1 MQVRV
6 LAESVAAETPDV
18 GGAVLDLVHLSR
30 QTLGDGAL
38 EAELLRL
45 FDRQALQFSARLL
58 APSPSET
65 PKDEARLAHTLKG
78 SAVAVGAFAVA
89 GAAQAFE
96 EALLAGAGDLAP
108 LRRRLAEAVEITR
121 AKIAEVL

>member
-1 MQVRV
+1 MHGRA
-6 LAESVAAETPDV
+6 LAESMASETPKV
-18 GGAVLDLVHLSR
+18 AGAVLDLVHLSR
-30 QTLGDGAL
+30 QTLGDSAL

-45 FDRQALQFSARLL
+45 FDRQAQQFGDRLR
-58 APSPSET
+58 APAPNET
-65 PKDEARLAHTLKG
+65 AKDEARLAHTLKG
-78 SAVAVGAFAVA
+78 SALAVGAFAVA

-108 LRRRLAEAVEITR
+108 LRLRLAETIGVTR